1 MPTWGWIVVAA
12 AGGVVAGAVGGF
24 SFAAWLI
31 GMNQADAKGARGS
44 SPEGGPLPRD
54 QTGGTG

>member
-12 AGGVVAGAVGGF
+12 AGGLVAGAVAGF
-24 SFAAWLI
+24 GFAAWLI
-31 GMNQADAKGARGS
+31 GMDNPRPRGS